1 VAYELNGRRLDEMPL
16 DLDDLGQVRPVFE
29 ELPGWSDT
37 GTASGD
43 STLTEAALPPNARA
57 FLDRVSGLVN
67 TPVWVAS
74 VGPGRLETIVR
85 QNPWQDGPWRTA
97 P

>member
-1 VAYELNGRRLDEMPL
+1 MPL
-16 DLDDLGQVRPVFE
+16 DLDDLAAVRPIFE

-37 GTASGD
+37 GTATGD
-43 STLTEAALPPNARA
+43 TTLTEAALPANARA
-57 FLDRVSGLVN
+57 FLTRVSELVK

-85 QNPWQDGPWRTA
+85 HDPFASRG
-97 P
+97 